1 MEDGNG
7 PTNDE
12 EINQDNSS
20 SEQPSVTNVS
30 DENTAQ
36 EEPFETAQEE
46 PFKTAQEEPI
56 KTAQEEPFET
66 AQEEPFETAQE
77 EPVETA
83 QEEPFEDMVPDDID
97 ENTSTNGDQCGG
109 MDNMHNE
116 AELND
121 ISKSDGNV
129 ENHNMSER
137 DSSSQVPNMSNE
149 REQEENDISDED
161 DDEILNRSAFDLNPA
176 SSDISLPVD
185 TNNELIIKGADEVI
199 EDLSHPNNKT
209 EDDTVIFQNDKHET
223 QNPNLK

>member
-7 PTNDE
+7 LTNDE
-12 EINQDNSS
+12 EINQENSS

-56 KTAQEEPFET
+56 
-66 AQEEPFETAQE
+66 ETAQE

-83 QEEPFEDMVPDDID
+83 QEEPFETAQEEPFEDMVPDEID
-97 ENTSTNGDQCGG
+97 DHTSTNGDQCGG
-109 MDNMHNE
+109 MDNINNE
-116 AELND
+116 ADLND
-121 ISKSDGNV
+121 ISKSDGNA
-129 ENHNMSER
+129 ESHNMSER
-137 DSSSQVPNMSNE
+137 DSSSQVPNMSDE
-149 REQEENDISDED
+149 REQEDNDISDED

-199 EDLSHPNNKT
+199 EDLSHPNNKA

-223 QNPNLK
+223 ENPNLK

>member
-7 PTNDE
+7 LTNDE
-12 EINQDNSS
+12 EINQENSS

-30 DENTAQ
+30 AENTAQ
-36 EEPFETAQEE
+36 EEPF
-46 PFKTAQEEPI
+46 

-77 EPVETA
+77 EPIETA
-83 QEEPFEDMVPDDID
+83 QEEPLEDMVPDEID
-97 ENTSTNGDQCGG
+97 AHTSTNGDQCGG
-109 MDNMHNE
+109 MDNINNE

-137 DSSSQVPNMSNE
+137 DSSSQAPNMSNE

-161 DDEILNRSAFDLNPA
+161 DDDEILNRSAFDLNPV

-199 EDLSHPNNKT
+199 EDLSHPNNKA
-209 EDDTVIFQNDKHET
+209 EDDTVI
-223 QNPNLK
+223 LK